1 MSEMRSDDDFAF
13 DGFVREQS
21 DTVPKTVAALRAQ
34 LRAWPRADV
43 RRLILVGS
51 GTSLNALIAAKPC
64 LETAQRSVEAMNPG
78 IFMRRDWVGSAG
90 ILVCVLSQTGTSET
104 SVAAVRHA
112 QKQGLDVIV
121 LTAER
126 DSPIGQAASRLLH
139 MPVGPEPVGPKSK
152 GYTAS
157 LASLFV
163 LADWLGGRAAGAADR
178 LAARALDDLLAAS
191 TPPAVKLAAELDDAD
206 FIAVIGSERHYGTA
220 LEGSLKIAEMAGL
233 PAAGFPLEE
242 ALHGRLHGLS
252 AKSLAILIVAD
263 ADERRQGAHAAA
275 IMAELGVKLV
285 LLNLTSEATP
295 FDWVHLAAAPP
306 APLDAIAAILPLQ
319 RLAES
324 LARRRGIP
332 PHRMRFPGISKRLG
346 IKTDQRT

>member
-1 MSEMRSDDDFAF
+1 MNETGSDDDLVF
-13 DGFVREQS
+13 DRFVREQS
-21 DTVPKTVAALRAQ
+21 ETVPKTVAALRAQ
-34 LRAWPRADV
+34 PRAWSRPDV

-51 GTSLNALIAAKPC
+51 GTSLNALIAAKSS

-78 IFMRRDWVGSAG
+78 IFMRRDWADSAG

-126 DSPIGQAASRLLH
+126 GSPIGQAPRLLH
-139 MPVGPEPVGPKSK
+139 MPVGSEPVGPKSK

-157 LASLFV
+157 LAALFV
-163 LADWLGGRAAGAADR
+163 LADWLDGRAAGAADR
-178 LAARALDDLLAAS
+178 LASPTLEALLAAS
-191 TPPAVKLAAELDDAD
+191 TPPAVKLAAELDEVD

-252 AKSLAILIVAD
+252 AKSLAIVIAAD
-263 ADERRQGAHAAA
+263 SDERRQAAQA
-275 IMAELGVKLV
+275 AGVMAALGVKLV
-285 LLNLTSEATP
+285 LLNLTQEPTP
-295 FDWVHLAAAPP
+295 FDWVHLAAPPP

-319 RLAES
+319 RLAET

-332 PHRMRFPGISKRLG
+332 PHRMRFPGLSKRLG
-346 IKTDQRT
+346 IKIDQPT